1 MASLRLLPR
10 RALPRLSARPVTPS
24 HRYASTPSSTASSR
38 LFSIRSGIYASVF
51 VVSTGLFVSY
61 YVDSRAAMHRYVIMP
76 VLRTLLDA
84 EASHKLAL
92 RILASG
98 LSPRDTQKD
107 DERLRTAV
115 RPSPLIIDSVS
126 HCPAR

>member
-10 RALPRLSARPVTPS
+10 RALRCDPRLVGQKPS
-24 HRYASTPSSTASSR
+24 TSFRHASTSSSAANTGI
-38 LFSIRSGIYASVF
+38 FSLRSGIYASVF
-51 VVSTGLFVSY
+51 VVSGGLFVAY

-92 RILASG
+92 RVLGSG
-98 LSPRDTQKD
+98 LAPRDTQLD
-107 DERLRTAV
+107 DERLRT
-115 RPSPLIIDSVS
+115 SVGL
-126 HCPAR
+126 